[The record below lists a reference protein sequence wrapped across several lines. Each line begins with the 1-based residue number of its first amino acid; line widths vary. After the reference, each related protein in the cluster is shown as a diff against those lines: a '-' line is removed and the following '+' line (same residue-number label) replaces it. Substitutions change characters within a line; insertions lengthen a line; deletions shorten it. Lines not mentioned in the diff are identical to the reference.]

1 MPIQILNLQI
11 TIFQILGQQ
20 LSSTFEDERILGSL
34 PSLRSLS
41 QCRFVEK
48 RLLSS
53 LEQNKTVRKTF
64 FIVQNKKEHFEKLF

>member
-1 MPIQILNLQI
+1 MPIKILNLQI

-20 LSSTFEDERILGSL
+20 LSSTFADERILGPL

-41 QCRFVEK
+41 QCRIVQK

-53 LEQNKTVRKTF
+53 LEQKKNSSKKTSF
-64 FIVQNKKEHFEKLF
+64 FSL

>member
-41 QCRFVEK
+41 QCRIVEK

-53 LEQNKTVRKTF
+53 LEQKKTVRKNF
-64 FIVQNKKEHFEKLF
+64 FF